1 VDDAFEALAEN
12 NVGERRV
19 NQPVTH
25 IYEVYIRTTPE
36 KLWEALTDGAM
47 TKQYLFGGTLE
58 PGPLERGKPMRYRL
72 DDGTLLADGEV
83 IELEPRRKIVQT
95 WRGMPNADD
104 PLSRVTW
111 EITPL
116 GEWCKLAVIHEHP
129 DASTKSAKGTQDGWP
144 IVLAGLKTLLETGV
158 PFVTE
163 QHDDVLA
170 SASRC

>member
-1 VDDAFEALAEN
+1 VSQA
-12 NVGERRV
+12 
-19 NQPVTH
+19 VTH

-36 KLWEALTDGAM
+36 KLWEAITDGAM

-58 PGPLERGKPMRYRL
+58 PGQLECGKPMRYRL

-83 IELEPRRKIVQT
+83 LELEPQRKIVQT
-95 WRGMPNADD
+95 WRGTPNADD

-116 GEWCKLAVIHEHP
+116 GDVCKLAVIHEHP
-129 DASTKSAKGTQDGWP
+129 DANAKSARGTQTGWP
-144 IVLAGLKTLLETGV
+144 IVLSGLKTLLETGV
-158 PFVTE
+158 PLVIGRRGE
-163 QHDDVLA
+163 VRA